1 MGDDLENRI
10 HKMIEEIQS
19 LDERLIKF
27 NDFVSQLE
35 QNSDHFTQDEI
46 ALARNHS
53 SVLEEECKG
62 RREALASKIE
72 IYDNKIVKLSK
83 TIEVRQKIIEDFEQ
97 SGAFGEQ
104 DDIFNTL
111 AKNHAKLTEEYSEA
125 EKLLG
130 ET

>member
-1 MGDDLENRI
+1 MGEDLENKI
-10 HKMIEEIQS
+10 NKMIQEIQT
-19 LDERLIKF
+19 LDERLVKF
-27 NDFVSQLE
+27 KEFVSQLE
-35 QNSDHFTQDEI
+35 ENSDHFTRDEI
-46 ALARNHS
+46 DLANNHS
-53 SVLEEECKG
+53 RMLEEECKG
-62 RREALASKIE
+62 RRESLAAKIE

-83 TIEVRQKIIEDFEQ
+83 TIEIRQKIIEDFEH

-125 EKLLG
+125 QQLL